1 MTQLLPPPQ
10 REEFDAEAIIKE
22 ARRLRRRRWLIG
34 TIVTVVVIASIAV
47 GITLSLHNGQSPP
60 PVTFEGPPSLLPGQA
75 PLDQS
80 ILVSPAG
87 LSHGSMS
94 GRGAVQ
100 LTVVDPANGTD
111 RVVQPFPGNPLF
123 TFPWI
128 ASGDDVVAVN
138 GLNGTAGSP
147 QVGTAAAF
155 SPTRPQAI
163 RTLGRASYVVDA
175 YGPGDVWLVVDP
187 SFDIGALAAA
197 SGCTVEEVS
206 LAGRVIVAPRSF
218 PCRWTIDGPAPA
230 GLLVTAASIPAQG
243 VVNGAILR
251 VWNPAKDRVEARYR
265 YALNPQV
272 DGDSGK
278 VVLWNKCGS
287 NPCAPDRF
295 TNLITRRT
303 FVLPA
308 VPNGW
313 LVDSGYV
320 LAPDGSFAAVVAI
333 SEATETALRS
343 GPQISPPCCYFGV
356 RSIPSEL
363 FVYNLRTDSLVES
376 RPLMAASVVLA
387 RWSAD
392 NAYLFI
398 TLDLGHIEA
407 VPLWSDVAPLHVTP
421 TSGGMGLA
429 DPAESFLSLTAG
441 K

>member
-10 REEFDAEAIIKE
+10 REEFDAEAIVKE

-34 TIVTVVVIASIAV
+34 TIVTVVVIASIAAA
-47 GITLSLHNGQSPP
+47 ITLSSHNGTQSPP

-94 GRGAVQ
+94 GRGALQ

-111 RVVQPFPGNPLF
+111 RLVQPFSGNPLF

-128 ASGDDVVAVN
+128 ASGDEVVAVN

-206 LAGRVIVAPRSF
+206 LAGRVHRRATFIPVSLDHRRPGAR
-218 PCRWTIDGPAPA
+218 R
-230 GLLVTAASIPAQG
+230 TA
-243 VVNGAILR
+243 
-251 VWNPAKDRVEARYR
+251 
-265 YALNPQV
+265 
-272 DGDSGK
+272 GDSG
-278 VVLWNKCGS
+278 L
-287 NPCAPDRF
+287 D
-295 TNLITRRT
+295 TRARRSEWGD
-303 FVLPA
+303 LESLEPGERPGRSQ
-308 VPNGW
+308 VPICTESA
-313 LVDSGYV
+313 SGRRQRQ
-320 LAPDGSFAAVVAI
+320 G
-333 SEATETALRS
+333 
-343 GPQISPPCCYFGV
+343 
-356 RSIPSEL
+356 
-363 FVYNLRTDSLVES
+363 
-376 RPLMAASVVLA
+376 RPLEQVRVQSACGRTASPISSRDERLC
-387 RWSAD
+387 
-392 NAYLFI
+392 
-398 TLDLGHIEA
+398 
-407 VPLWSDVAPLHVTP
+407 
-421 TSGGMGLA
+421 
-429 DPAESFLSLTAG
+429 SLQYPTAG
-441 K
+441 